1 MLAARHLAGAHLRG
15 ARASRV
21 AIPAHAGYNYLV
33 SRINKIVLDME
44 RAAGGNRQHRHRK
57 RQRSRQSLMK
67 FPRNTRLL
75 RSPFDVAPFAAVFF
89 LLVIFLLLGALLP
102 VQGLHVQLQP
112 PTANDLPGIDEPGV
126 AVAVDAGGRYYFANQ
141 IVGEAQLKS
150 KLAAAVKDSRA
161 PLTLIIHAD
170 KSVTYDQLVHLT
182 LLARDAGIQNALL
195 ATLPRVTAT
204 GSLLP

>member
-1 MLAARHLAGAHLRG
+1 
-15 ARASRV
+15 
-21 AIPAHAGYNYLV
+21 
-33 SRINKIVLDME
+33 
-44 RAAGGNRQHRHRK
+44 
-57 RQRSRQSLMK
+57 MK

-75 RSPFDVAPFAAVFF
+75 RNPLDVAPFAAVFF

-102 VQGLHVQLQP
+102 TPGIPLQLP
-112 PTANDLPGIDEPGV
+112 VASDLPGTDQPVV

-150 KLAAAVKDSRA
+150 ELSAAVKNFRA

-195 ATLPRVTAT
+195 ATLPRVVAT
-204 GSLLP
+204 PELLP

>member
-1 MLAARHLAGAHLRG
+1 M
-15 ARASRV
+15 
-21 AIPAHAGYNYLV
+21 
-33 SRINKIVLDME
+33 
-44 RAAGGNRQHRHRK
+44 
-57 RQRSRQSLMK
+57 
-67 FPRNTRLL
+67 
-75 RSPFDVAPFAAVFF
+75 
-89 LLVIFLLLGALLP
+89 GALLP

-150 KLAAAVKDSRA
+150 KLADAVKNSRA
-161 PLTLIIHAD
+161 TLTLIIHAD